1 MLSVETENRLS
12 KILLTLADG
21 EASVEVSRQ
30 VLGNQLGFDA
40 YQVFRLLDTEGKGYI
55 DSVNLVD
62 FFRRHSIYSSSFEAQ
77 QVIYHYDSDL
87 SATLNYAEFLN
98 LIVSERNSFLRNS
111 YISSSRSYDTVP
123 YDIELS
129 VLRVLEKELDL
140 VKSLSA
146 GIRDINLRYDFN
158 VIDAFRA
165 LDVLGL
171 DNINSE
177 SVRKFLIRNFVTPSK
192 QDVLNIVKRL
202 DLDRDYRVTYTE
214 FKNLFTSYSAGYTS
228 SPSTLITTT
237 STYYSPIRRTFYS
250 PIKTKLYCS
259 PRRCYSPLRSYYSPV
274 KSRTYYSPLRS
285 SPRINISSTTNFN
298 RTNSPIKNLTNE
310 VLSRS
315 PKRVDSPLRSTG
327 LNFNS
332 TNINSNNINLSSTG
346 FSSYNK
352 ESSSKYTS
360 YEEEVFLG
368 YLRELLSVESN
379 LESNKNEVALKSDFN
394 MEDVFSIF
402 EKYNKGYISE
412 FDLKEG
418 LNSYFGVFPLLED
431 VSTLFKRYDCE
442 KNGSLR

>member
-1 MLSVETENRLS
+1 M
-12 KILLTLADG
+12 
-21 EASVEVSRQ
+21 
-30 VLGNQLGFDA
+30 
-40 YQVFRLLDTEGKGYI
+40 
-55 DSVNLVD
+55 
-62 FFRRHSIYSSSFEAQ
+62 
-77 QVIYHYDSDL
+77 
-87 SATLNYAEFLN
+87 
-98 LIVSERNSFLRNS
+98 
-111 YISSSRSYDTVP
+111 
-123 YDIELS
+123 
-129 VLRVLEKELDL
+129 
-140 VKSLSA
+140 
-146 GIRDINLRYDFN
+146 
-158 VIDAFRA
+158 
-165 LDVLGL
+165 
-171 DNINSE
+171 
-177 SVRKFLIRNFVTPSK
+177 
-192 QDVLNIVKRL
+192 LNIVKRL